1 MNIQKYLAFLKTVE
15 LGSFTKAAQALN
27 YTQSAVSHMINDL
40 ESDWRLT
47 LLERDRAGVRMTSD
61 GQRLL
66 PLIREICDGQRRL
79 QGEVDELHG
88 LGAGL
93 IRIGTFSSVA
103 AHWLPN
109 MIKTFQLDYPNMDF
123 EFLQGHYEDIEAWI
137 LDGRVDC
144 GFLRLPAS
152 RPGLEATFL
161 EQDRL
166 MAIIPENHPQSG
178 CARFPLKALLDDPF
192 MLLERGSRDEI
203 SKIFVRHGLSPKIHF
218 VTWDDYA
225 IMAMVEKGLGISIL
239 PELILRRVPYR
250 ILAKEL
256 EIPAYRRI
264 GFAVRDSK
272 LLTPAVK
279 RFIEY
284 LKFRNES

>member
-1 MNIQKYLAFLKTVE
+1 MNLQKYLAFLRTVD

-40 ESDWRLT
+40 EADWGLT
-47 LLERDRAGVRMTSD
+47 LLERDRSGVRITSD
-61 GQRLL
+61 GLRLL
-66 PLIREICDGQRRL
+66 PLIKEICEGQRRL
-79 QGEVDELHG
+79 EGEVDELHG

-109 MIKTFQLDYPNMDF
+109 IIKTFQRDYPNMDF
-123 EFLQGHYEDIEAWI
+123 EFHQGHYEEIETWI
-137 LDGRVDC
+137 LEGRVDC
-144 GFLRLPAS
+144 GFLRLPA
-152 RPGLEATFL
+152 RAGLEATFL
-161 EQDRL
+161 ERDRL
-166 MAIIPENHPQSG
+166 MAIIPENHPLAG
-178 CARFPLKALLDDPF
+178 RRRFPLKALLDDPF
-192 MLLERGSRDEI
+192 MLLERGSRDDVA
-203 SKIFVRHGLSPKIHF
+203 KIFAQHGLTPKIRF
-218 VTWDDYA
+218 ITWDDYS

-239 PELILRRVPYR
+239 PELILRRIPYR

-256 EIPAYRRI
+256 EAPAHRRI
-264 GFAVRDSK
+264 GFGVRDSK

-279 RFIEY
+279 RFMDY